1 MILGW
6 FFGAIVMI
14 GGYLLAGGLLYG
26 FGPALAEVPGNIGQ
40 VVAGGIVGI
49 PLVLRFERCIR
60 RLRPLVRQGRGR
72 WRSKLYTMDETVI
85 TIENFSFSYPPMA

>member
-49 PLVLRFERCIR
+49 PLVFA
-60 RLRPLVRQGRGR
+60 VR
-72 WRSKLYTMDETVI
+72 KV
-85 TIENFSFSYPPMA
+85 YPPLATLGKARKRETEE